1 MLPLGGIM
9 SETHSLP
16 PTTEPLDEVSGRA
29 LVEAWRASGLNGTSF
44 CRAHGVR
51 VQRLHYWRERLGYP
65 IKIVG
70 DPRRPAAARVEAPP
84 PTEGFVQMVVS
95 GPSASV
101 SAAVDIVVG
110 DVLVRVQAGFDAA
123 LVRSVVAAL
132 RGEG

>member
-1 MLPLGGIM
+1 
-9 SETHSLP
+9 
-16 PTTEPLDEVSGRA
+16 
-29 LVEAWRASGLNGTSF
+29 
-44 CRAHGVR
+44 
-51 VQRLHYWRERLGYP
+51 
-65 IKIVG
+65 
-70 DPRRPAAARVEAPP
+70 
-84 PTEGFVQMVVS
+84 MVVS